1 MVPKAQ
7 REILSTH
14 VDQVK
19 RIFTLDFFLLLI
31 STDKFEIWLTCTTFF
46 LYQNWDKVIFASLS
60 NFFLYIVFY
69 LFVGYSI
76 ISIHP

>member
-31 STDKFEIWLTCTTFF
+31 STDKFEI
-46 LYQNWDKVIFASLS
+46 
-60 NFFLYIVFY
+60 
-69 LFVGYSI
+69 
-76 ISIHP
+76 